1 MTFYLFYV
9 YWVWREEGSFL
20 WESCTIP
27 ICHNLYYQYL
37 MSINCRSSSQLEFT
51 LELLNYDVPDWK
63 IALVKSKHYEGKHAE
78 MR

>member
-1 MTFYLFYV
+1 MFI
-9 YWVWREEGSFL
+9 GSGGRGGGVFL
-20 WESCTIP
+20 VGVLYNPHLSQLVLP
-27 ICHNLYYQYL
+27 IFNV
-37 MSINCRSSSQLEFT
+37 NCRSSSQLEFT